1 MKSQRGIVTFIILF
15 MFTACSPK
23 LRSVINNPQE
33 PLGTHEMVLVLGIQ
47 DPFENDGIDI
57 GVLISSDN
65 GFSTNCSYYEVI
77 EDLKNLAR
85 ENGANIVKIT
95 EHAVPD
101 RLSSCDRIS
110 ANIYKVPDFR
120 KHEKEI
126 EWNEKRKLSWVDFKG
141 KPKTASN
148 HGVGAQS
155 YCGFGFQS
163 NYVTAFSK
171 TKIFVRT
178 TFDCDLSWVREDQIN
193 NTELLNHEQ
202 FHFNL
207 SELYARQLRKRFAE
221 VEMNAFNLNVQA
233 NTIFKQVYTQ
243 YLERQEAYDYETNHG
258 LDQEKQNEWQFTIE
272 NELAAL
278 SLYAE

>member
-1 MKSQRGIVTFIILF
+1 MKMQRGIIIFATLF
-15 MFTACSPK
+15 MFAACSPK

-77 EDLKNLAR
+77 EHLKNLAR

-110 ANIYKVPDFR
+110 ANIYKVPNFR
-120 KHEKEI
+120 KHEKEV
-126 EWNEKRKLSWVDFKG
+126 EWNEKRKLTWEDFKG
-141 KPKTASN
+141 KQKIVSN
-148 HGVGAQS
+148 NGVGAQS

-193 NTELLNHEQ
+193 NAELLNHEQ

-221 VEMNAFNLNVQA
+221 VEINAFNLNVQA
-233 NTIFKQVYTQ
+233 NTIFKQVYTE

-278 SLYAE
+278 SLYTE